1 MRSVVVGIGGV
12 GRGRVGSVLSRVVS
26 FVLLKL
32 CPCFQKQRTFSGW
45 TAEGLELMT
54 LQLFSKKM
62 QGFSSVVVANLAGKR
77 LQALP
82 G

>member
-32 CPCFQKQRTFSGW
+32 CLGPFSVGP
-45 TAEGLELMT
+45 LLSIT
-54 LQLFSKKM
+54 LLSITLL
-62 QGFSSVVVANLAGKR
+62 SIL
-77 LQALP
+77 
-82 G
+82 